1 MGRDDDIPP
10 PKGSREIEPQPIER
24 LKKIAFRFGQPL
36 RVKGEEGAVSPHQG
50 VDAFLGIDPLLGDLD
65 IEEIGIVFFCG
76 AQAIVVHPEDPPV
89 LMPILI
95 ALIISTI
102 MIDGAGV
109 VAPVDQVAVK
119 SFFERHICP
128 QKGMKAA

>member
-10 PKGSREIEPQPIER
+10 PKGSREIEPHLIEC
-24 LKKIAFRFGQPL
+24 LKKIAVCFGQPL

-65 IEEIGIVFFCG
+65 IEKIGIVFLGG
-76 AQAIVVHPEDPPV
+76 AQAVVVHPEDPPV
-89 LMPILI
+89 LMPIAI
-95 ALIISTI
+95 ALIVSTI
-102 MIDGAGV
+102 KIDGTGV
-109 VAPVDQVAVK
+109 VAPIDQVAVK